1 MAIHRHDNH
10 KSANAFMEWVD
21 KRLPVTKV
29 WNEHLA
35 EYMAAKNFN
44 FWYLFGSLALL
55 VLVIQIVTGI
65 FLTMHYKPDEALAFA
80 SVEYIM
86 RDVPWGWLVR
96 YLHSTGASAFF
107 VVVYL
112 HMFRGIIYGSLREPR
127 ELVWLIGCL
136 IFVALMAEAFMGYL
150 LPWGN
155 MSYWG
160 AQVIISL
167 FDVIP
172 FGIGPMLTE
181 WIRGDFV
188 ISDATLNRFFAFH
201 VILLPLVLI
210 VLTFLH
216 LVALH
221 QVGSNNPDGIDI
233 YEQLDENGQPKD
245 GIAFF
250 PYHVVKDLV
259 GVGGFLLIYL
269 GIVFFAPDF
278 GGIFLEKD
286 NFAPANPLQT
296 PPDIVPLWYFTPFYS
311 ILRAS
316 TDSLLLI
323 LAIITGLVTLYY
335 VLLGRLAMKW
345 RIVAAICGVV
355 VLYFLLT
362 STGKAWGVILMGLSI
377 VTFFLLPWLDQSPV
391 RSIRYRSW
399 PFKVALTIFLAA
411 FFLLGYLGM
420 NPVTPVN
427 TALAQIG
434 TLIYFAF
441 FILMPWFTS
450 IGTPKEEPKRVVYEP
465 H

>member
-35 EYMAAKNFN
+35 QYMAPKNFN
-44 FWYLFGSLALL
+44 FWYYFGSLAILL
-55 VLVIQIVTGI
+55 LVIQILTGI
-65 FLTMHYKPDEALAFA
+65 FLTMHYKPDAALAFA

-86 RDVPWGWLVR
+86 RDVPFGWLMR
-96 YLHSTGASAFF
+96 YMHSTGASAFF

-112 HMFRGIIYGSLREPR
+112 HMFRGVIYGSHREPR
-127 ELVWLIGCL
+127 ELVWLIGCV

-160 AQVIISL
+160 AQVILSL

-172 FGIGPMLTE
+172 YFGPMLTE

-201 VILLPLVLI
+201 VILLPLILVAL
-210 VLTFLH
+210 VFLH

-233 YEQLDENGQPKD
+233 YDHVDEDGKPLD
-245 GIAFF
+245 GIPFH
-250 PYHVVKDLV
+250 PYYTVKDLV
-259 GVGGFLLIYL
+259 GVCGFLIIYL
-269 GIVFFAPDF
+269 GVIFFVPDL

-316 TDSLLLI
+316 TSSLLF
-323 LAIITGLVTLYY
+323 AMMIITGLVTLWML
-335 VLLGRLAMKW
+335 VFTKIDNKLKGALVILAAG
-345 RIVAAICGVV
+345 IFAG
-355 VLYFLLT
+355 LYFG
-362 STGKAWGVILMGLSI
+362 SGKAWGVVLMAAAI
-377 VTFFLLPWLDQSPV
+377 MCFFLLPWLDRSPV
-391 RSIRYRSW
+391 LSIRYRSM
-399 PFKVALTIFLAA
+399 PFKIALALFLVA
-411 FFLLGYLGM
+411 FFILGYLGM
-420 NPVTPVN
+420 NSPTPLR
-427 TALAQIG
+427 TLTAQIC
-434 TLIYFAF
+434 TVIYFAF
-441 FILMPWFTS
+441 FALMPWFTS
-450 IGTPKEEPKRVVYEP
+450 IGKTKPVPDRVTFEQ